1 MDFLPPSII
10 TCPLLGTNSTTF
22 QFSSPSTEDSSGLN
36 LPLLPVNINQDVDEP
51 GLLLSA
57 APITRLV
64 ELIRHL
70 VKFNMVVT
78 PSCTRRLALEF
89 PLQAKEWQGL
99 FQRESRGRAAPSFS
113 GGSRRS
119 WLRDGF
125 IQYEDPRELVPL
137 LGEDWYISHWNHMV
151 SYLHGPVRISLL
163 LRHVS
168 DFQRYNEEG
177 RRLLIIPGSTYTSS
191 ATFFTLSCEN
201 STVSRALWERR
212 S

>member
-1 MDFLPPSII
+1 MNLVTQCCPSYPPGRADPPSR
-10 TCPLLGTNSTTF
+10 
-22 QFSSPSTEDSSGLN
+22 Q
-36 LPLLPVNINQDVDEP
+36 VQH
-51 GLLLSA
+51 A
-57 APITRLV
+57 
-64 ELIRHL
+64 RHSKL
-70 VKFNMVVT
+70 HST
-78 PSCTRRLALEF
+78 PSLEF
-89 PLQAKEWQGL
+89 PLQVKEWQSL
-99 FQRESRGRAAPSFS
+99 YQRESRGRAAPSFS